1 MAVYGTAVLADVLS
15 QQGEQMKSILA
26 VLIALVI
33 STPAAFAGEISDR
46 AAEAEK
52 ALQAGDG
59 AGALDKFR
67 SAEDA
72 LWQAMPLGVQNVKHI
87 LSASGFG
94 AYAERPNHVYKPGEE
109 IVLYMEPVGYG
120 YGSDGLGNNQIALY
134 VDLTVLSQSGE
145 KLGSVEKLG
154 RVQLASRSHN
164 REMFFKLNVSL
175 DGVPPGKYRADF
187 LMHDE
192 NSPKT
197 APFTTDFEI
206 AE

>member
-1 MAVYGTAVLADVLS
+1 
-15 QQGEQMKSILA
+15 MKSFSTILA
-26 VLIALVI
+26 ALIV
-33 STPAAFAGEISDR
+33 STSTAAFAGEIADK

-52 ALQAGDG
+52 ALQSNDG
-59 AGALDKFR
+59 VGALTKFR
-67 SAEDA
+67 DAEEA
-72 LWQAMPLGVQNVKHI
+72 LWNAMPLSVLNVKHI
-87 LSASGFG
+87 ASASGFG
-94 AYAERPNHVYKPGEE
+94 AYAERPDHVYKQGEE
-109 IVLYMEPVGYG
+109 IVLYMEPVGYS

-134 VDLTVLSQSGE
+134 VDLTVLSDSGE

-154 RVQLASRSHN
+154 RVQLASREHN

-192 NSPKT
+192 NSQKT

-206 AE
+206 AG

>member
-1 MAVYGTAVLADVLS
+1 MGSAT
-15 QQGEQMKSILA
+15 
-26 VLIALVI
+26 
-33 STPAAFAGEISDR
+33 T
-46 AAEAEK
+46 
-52 ALQAGDG
+52 
-59 AGALDKFR
+59 R
-67 SAEDA
+67 S
-72 LWQAMPLGVQNVKHI
+72 P
-87 LSASGFG
+87 
-94 AYAERPNHVYKPGEE
+94 
-109 IVLYMEPVGYG
+109 
-120 YGSDGLGNNQIALY
+120 LY

-145 KLGSVEKLG
+145 KLGTVEKLG

>member
-1 MAVYGTAVLADVLS
+1 M
-15 QQGEQMKSILA
+15 A

-33 STPAAFAGEISDR
+33 STPAAFAGEITDR

-87 LSASGFG
+87 MSASGFG

-145 KLGSVEKLG
+145 KLGTVEKLG

-175 DGVPPGKYRADF
+175 DGVPPANTARISSCTTRTRKRRRLSRPTSRLPNSAPSRKEHRGNGTRAPQ
-187 LMHDE
+187 MR
-192 NSPKT
+192 S
-197 APFTTDFEI
+197 
-206 AE
+206 

>member
-1 MAVYGTAVLADVLS
+1 
-15 QQGEQMKSILA
+15 MKSLA
-26 VLIALVI
+26 ASLAALII
-33 STPAAFAGEISDR
+33 STSTAAYAGEIADK

-52 ALQAGDG
+52 ALQSNDG
-59 AGALDKFR
+59 VGALTKFR
-67 SAEDA
+67 DAEEA
-72 LWQAMPLGVQNVKHI
+72 LWKAMPLGVMNVKHI
-87 LSASGFG
+87 TGASGFG
-94 AYAERPNHVYKPGEE
+94 IYNERPNHIYKPGEE

-134 VDLTVLSQSGE
+134 VDLTVLSAAGE
-145 KLGSVEKLG
+145 KLGTFEKLG

-192 NSPKT
+192 NSQKT

-206 AE
+206 AQ

>member
-1 MAVYGTAVLADVLS
+1 
-15 QQGEQMKSILA
+15 MKSILA
-26 VLIALVI
+26 VLLALAI
-33 STPAAFAGEISDR
+33 SAPAAFAGEISDR

-52 ALQAGDG
+52 ALLAGDG
-59 AGALDKFR
+59 AGALEKFR

-72 LWQAMPLGVQNVKHI
+72 LWQAMPLGVLNVKHI
-87 LSASGFG
+87 TAASGFG
-94 AYAERPNHVYKPGEE
+94 AYAERPNNVYKPGEE

-154 RVQLASRSHN
+154 RIQLATRSHN
-164 REMFFKLNVSL
+164 RELFFKLNVSL

-192 NSPKT
+192 NSQKT

-206 AE
+206 AN